1 MSTYC
6 LSMSTETRLR
16 ARILDVCEEMIGH
29 WGMRLL
35 LAAKYLMIALDALR
49 KRYALW

>member
-1 MSTYC
+1 MR
-6 LSMSTETRLR
+6 ETQ

-35 LAAKYLMIALDALR
+35 LAAKYLMIALDAVK
-49 KRYALW
+49 KRDALL